1 MGWIIAILVSGLGI
15 GYFVGDAVLYPYL
28 YGLMVSS
35 LFLVPMWVVSSLVG
49 GFIDALFG
57 KRK

>member
-15 GYFVGDAVLYPYL
+15 GYFIGDAVGHPYI

-35 LFLVPMWVVSSLVG
+35 IILVPLWVASS
-49 GFIDALFG
+49 FINALFDALFG

>member
-1 MGWIIAILVSGLGI
+1 MGWIIAILVSGVGI
-15 GYFVGDAVLYPYL
+15 GYFIGDAVTHPYF

-35 LFLVPMWVVSSLVG
+35 IFLVPMWVVSSLVG

>member
-15 GYFVGDAVLYPYL
+15 GYFIGDAVGHPYI
-28 YGLMVSS
+28 YGFMVSS
-35 LFLVPMWVVSSLVG
+35 IILVPMWALNSLVG